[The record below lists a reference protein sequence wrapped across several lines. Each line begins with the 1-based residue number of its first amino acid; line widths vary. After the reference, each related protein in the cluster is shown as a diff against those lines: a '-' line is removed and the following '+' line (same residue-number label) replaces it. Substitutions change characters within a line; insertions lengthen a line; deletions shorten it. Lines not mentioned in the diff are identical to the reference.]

1 MINLFCS
8 YSHKDSDLRIELEKH
23 LAILKRT
30 KVIDSW
36 HDRRIEAGQVIDHAI
51 STHLQNAD
59 IILLLVSPDFLASDY
74 CYDLEM
80 TEAMKRH
87 ATGNAVVIPVILRPC
102 DWHDTPFGKL
112 LATPTDGKPVIKH
125 TSLDEAFLDITL
137 AIKKVVKSLTAKAT
151 HSTISATLPVS
162 PRGTNPPVRSTNL
175 TVFKKFNDHEKDT
188 FIDEAFNFMARYFEA
203 SLTELKNQHPQLESR
218 FKQID
223 TQKFTATIYLE
234 GKVRAECMIFMGG
247 LGGYSKGISY
257 SHQISTSNNSLNE
270 SLSIADDG
278 AALSLKPLGMPMTL
292 QSNRNLTVEA
302 AAEYYWS
309 LLIRPLQRNY

>member
-36 HDRRIEAGQVIDHAI
+36 HDRRIEAGEVIDHAI

-74 CYDLEM
+74 CYDIEM
-80 TEAMKRH
+80 NEAMKRH
-87 ATGNAVVIPVILRPC
+87 ATWKAVVIPVILRPC

-112 LATPTDGKPVIKH
+112 LATPTDGKPVIQFA
-125 TSLDEAFLDITL
+125 SLDEAFLDITL
-137 AIKKVVKSLTAKAT
+137 AIKKVVKSLTNKAT
-151 HSTISATLPVS
+151 PSPISAPSPVS
-162 PRGTNPPVRSTNL
+162 PGRMNPPVRSSNL
-175 TVFKKFNDHEKDT
+175 TVFKKSTDHEKDI
-188 FIDEAFNFMARYFEA
+188 FIDDAFDFMARYFEA
-203 SLTELKNQHPQLESR
+203 SLAELKQQHPKLESR
-218 FKQID
+218 FKRID
-223 TQKFTATIYLE
+223 AQKFTANIYVD
-234 GKVRAECMIFMGG
+234 GKVRAECMIFKGG

-257 SHQISTSNNSLNE
+257 SHQISATNNSLNE

-278 AALSLKPLGMPMTL
+278 SVLSLKPSGMPMML
-292 QSNRNLTVEA
+292 QSNRNLTVEG

-309 LLIRPLQRNY
+309 LLIKPLQRNY